1 MERDKLLMTPGPTM
15 IPPKVL
21 QAMSRQIIHH
31 RTKEFQAI
39 FTEFNTKLKTV
50 FDTKNDVLTFASSGT
65 GAMEASIA
73 NLFSPG
79 DKVLVG
85 TIGVFGDRYVKI
97 AKAYGLDVDV
107 ISVPWGQAL
116 DPEDIKKRLDEDVDN
131 KIKAVIVTH
140 NETSTGVTNDLE
152 AIGQVLKERPQLLVV
167 DAISSLGGIPL
178 KTDEW
183 GIDVVVAG
191 SQKALMVPPGLSFA
205 SLSDRA
211 WDAVK
216 RSKLPKFYF
225 DFLAYREKL
234 NDNDTPYT
242 PAVTLIIGTNVALDM
257 ILDEGL
263 DKVYARNR
271 RLAEATRAAARAM
284 GLELFAEP
292 THASDIIT
300 SIRGPEGIDVEKV
313 RKIMNTKY
321 DIMITGGQGKL
332 KGQILRIGHVG
343 YVDQFD
349 LLKTLTG
356 LEYSLAEAGYPVQI
370 GSGVTAAEK
379 ILKEGV

>member
-1 MERDKLLMTPGPTM
+1 MTPGPTM
-15 IPPKVL
+15 IPPRVL

-39 FTEFNTKLKTV
+39 FTEFNAKLKTV
-50 FDTKNDVLTFASSGT
+50 FNTKNDVLTFASSGT
-65 GAMEASIA
+65 GAMEASVA

-97 AKAYGLDVDV
+97 AKEYGLDVEV
-107 ISVPWGQAL
+107 LSMPWGQAL
-116 DPEDIKKRLDEDVDN
+116 NPEDIKKRLDDDVN
-131 KIKAVIVTH
+131 NEIKAVLVTH

-152 AIGQVLKERPQLLVV
+152 AIANVMRGRPQLLIV

-183 GIDVVVAG
+183 GIDVVVTG
-191 SQKALMVPPGLSFA
+191 SQKALMAPPGLSFA
-205 SLSDRA
+205 CLSDRA
-211 WDAVK
+211 WEAVK
-216 RSKLPKFYF
+216 QSKFPKFYF
-225 DFLAYREKL
+225 DFLAYKDKL
-234 NDNDTPYT
+234 SDNDTPYT

-257 ILDEGL
+257 ILEDGL
-263 DKVYARNR
+263 EKVYARNH
-271 RLAEATRAAARAM
+271 RLAEAARAAAKAM

-292 THASDIIT
+292 LHASDIIT
-300 SIRGPEGIDVEKV
+300 SIKGPEGVDVEKV

-356 LEYSLAEAGYPVQI
+356 LEYALAEVGYPVKL
-370 GSGVTAAEK
+370 GSGVTAAEE

>member
-15 IPPKVL
+15 IPPRVL

-39 FTEFNTKLKTV
+39 FTEFNNKLKKV
-50 FDTKNDVLTFASSGT
+50 FDTQNDVLTFASSGT

-116 DPEDIKKRLDEDVDN
+116 DPEYIKKRLDADVNDE
-131 KIKAVIVTH
+131 IKAVIVTH
-140 NETSTGVTNDLE
+140 NETSTGVTNDIE
-152 AIGQVLKERPQLLVV
+152 AIGRILKGRRQLFII

-183 GIDVVVAG
+183 GVDVVVTG
-191 SQKALMVPPGLSFA
+191 SQKALMAPPGLSFA
-205 SLSDRA
+205 SLSPRA
-211 WDAVK
+211 WEAVK
-216 RSKLPKFYF
+216 QSKLPKFYF

-234 NDNDTPYT
+234 ADNDTPYT

-257 ILDEGL
+257 IMEEGL
-263 DKVYARNR
+263 EKIYARNH
-271 RLAEATRAAARAM
+271 RLAQATRAAAQAM
-284 GLELFAEP
+284 GLELFAESS
-292 THASDIIT
+292 HASDIIT
-300 SIRGPEGIDVEKV
+300 AIKGPEGVDVEKV
-313 RKIMNTKY
+313 RKIMNLKY

-356 LEYSLAEAGYPVQI
+356 LEYALRDVGYPVQI
-370 GSGVTAAEK
+370 GAGVTAAQM
-379 ILKEGV
+379 ILGEEA